1 MKTKV
6 LSIILFAALTLFI
19 GCSDGDDI
27 TNGMGTLKVQMTDA
41 PFPHDLVAE
50 ANVTIFKID
59 ARYKSEEMEMEMESE
74 SESETED
81 ATTDTYEEDG
91 HSSFITLMED
101 EKNINLL
108 DLINGVTEDLVNTKV
123 PVGTYDLI
131 RVYVKGVNIV
141 LVDGRTFDLKVPSGE
156 QTGIKVFIK
165 PGIVV
170 NGELTSDLLLDFD
183 VSKSFVP
190 KGSRKDFTG
199 ITGFNFKPV
208 IKACNKSTAGTL
220 SGKVFTTNQEDLVV
234 GLKGAQVDVYLAE
247 ELEPI
252 PAEEPEPYRTTST
265 DEDGAYTVLGL
276 EAGSYKVVVELDGYE
291 MLTEEA
297 VAVEIVAANK
307 TIQDFELMVVDPVV
321 LP

>member
-6 LSIILFAALTLFI
+6 LSIILFAALTVFI

-27 TNGMGTLKVQMTDA
+27 TNGMGILKVQMTDA

-74 SESETED
+74 SENETED
-81 ATTDTYEEDG
+81 STTDGYVEDG
-91 HSSFITLMED
+91 NSSFITLMED

-220 SGKVFTTNQEDLVV
+220 SGKVFTTNQEDLDV
-234 GLKGAQVDVYLAE
+234 GLEGAQVDVYLAKE
-247 ELEPI
+247 QDPI

-276 EAGSYKVVVELDGYE
+276 DAGSYHIVVELDGYE
-291 MLTEEA
+291 MLPEEA
-297 VAVEIVAANK
+297 VAVEIVEANK
-307 TIQDFELMVVDPVV
+307 TIQDFELVIEAVAQP
-321 LP
+321 